1 VICTHKIP
9 KCYGMKVIG
18 AGFPKTGTKSLWH
31 AMEILGFNHLESP
44 NWVDHLLD
52 DWVSF
57 MKGDSDF
64 DSVCKKVEEMKG
76 ESCSDLPWNLY
87 WEEFFNKYPDSKVIL
102 TVRDSGRVPNS
113 LANDDN

>member
-1 VICTHKIP
+1 
-9 KCYGMKVIG
+9 MIG

-64 DSVCKKVEEMKG
+64 DSICKKVEEMKG

-102 TVRDSGRVPNS
+102 TVRDSGRVPTS
-113 LANDDN
+113 LTVAFFLKAS